1 MAFYVCLDVLDA
13 EVESA
18 NGVATYLSS
27 YMTYIAL

>member
-1 MAFYVCLDVLDA
+1 MAFNVCLDVLDA